1 MWGILRVAVRR
12 CRTPLKLVLA
22 AILLAT
28 AFGSPGPLPG
38 NIFQAQAVS
47 GMPLVWQPL
56 WAGGR
61 ANPTTGWLQ
70 FCRKLPSECE
80 VDASEPERMTLNL
93 ELWEAIVSVNQ
104 SVNATIKAVP
114 DREHWGVADR
124 WDYPDDGIGDC
135 EDIQLLKRKLLI
147 EQGLPR
153 RALRMTVVFDE
164 TGEGH
169 AVLMALTDR
178 GDFIL
183 DNKHKA
189 VLPWNQTGYT
199 FLKREG
205 SNGLAWASLVGRL
218 SPVTADVAADLREK
232 AASSAPVTSASGDP
246 QPAPAALNSGGQRL

>member
-1 MWGILRVAVRR
+1 MWGVLRVAVRR

-28 AFGSPGPLPG
+28 AFDSPGPLPG
-38 NIFQAQAVS
+38 DIIQAQAAS
-47 GMPLVWQPL
+47 GIPLVWQPL
-56 WAGGR
+56 WVGGR

-70 FCRKLPSECE
+70 FCRRLPSECG

-135 EDIQLLKRKLLI
+135 EDIQLLKRKLLV

-164 TGEGH
+164 IGEGH

-178 GDFIL
+178 GEFIL
-183 DNKHKA
+183 DNKRDA
-189 VLPWNQTGYT
+189 VLPWNETRYT
-199 FLKREG
+199 YLKREG
-205 SNGLAWASLVGRL
+205 SDGPAWVSLIGRL
-218 SPVTADVAADLREK
+218 APVSGDVSASLREK
-232 AASSAPVTSASGDP
+232 ALSSAPTTSSGR
-246 QPAPAALNSGGQRL
+246 AALAPG